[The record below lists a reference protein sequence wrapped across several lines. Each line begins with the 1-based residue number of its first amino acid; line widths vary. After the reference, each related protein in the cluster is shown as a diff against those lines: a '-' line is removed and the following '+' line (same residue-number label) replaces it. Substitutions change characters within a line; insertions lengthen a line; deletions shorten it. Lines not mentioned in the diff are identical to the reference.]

1 MFGNNAVQLEG
12 NGWRIAGMQVG
23 FLMELQ
29 VVCEFGGENERVESF
44 MLGPVLAAP
53 TRHKHHL
60 GRCCWHESQQL
71 CSVFAVYPDS
81 SGTHHAQ

>member
-1 MFGNNAVQLEG
+1 LFGNNTVQLEG
-12 NGWRIAGMQVG
+12 SELCIAGMQVG
-23 FLMELQ
+23 FLMGLQ

-71 CSVFAVYPDS
+71 CSVFVGYPDS
-81 SGTHHAQ
+81 SGAHNA